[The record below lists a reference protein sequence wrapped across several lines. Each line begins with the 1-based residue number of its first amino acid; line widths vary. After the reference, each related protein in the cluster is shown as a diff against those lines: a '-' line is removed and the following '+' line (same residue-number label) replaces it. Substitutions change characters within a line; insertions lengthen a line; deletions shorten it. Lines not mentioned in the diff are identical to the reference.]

1 VQQQQFIIAIAIF
14 GIVYFLIIFGRRRYG
29 IPIWISMLIGA
40 ALMVGFQLLSI
51 ESAFKSIYLD
61 VIGFLFWD
69 VEHIDCS

>member
-1 VQQQQFIIAIAIF
+1 VQQQQQQFIIAIAIF

-51 ESAFKSIYLD
+51 ESASKSIYLD

-69 VEHIDCS
+69 V